1 MPTSSMLNMMPDG
14 NMKEIDLHLCGDDYL
29 RRVHA
34 KWQPSTQ
41 ETTIIEENQFM
52 KLEVYDLKEE
62 LKKKNVEAIHMEN
75 MMKGLQKQLFD
86 WYNSSHFKHYD
97 LH

>member
-1 MPTSSMLNMMPDG
+1 MDPCTGNILLEKGELMPTSSMLNMMPDG

-62 LKKKNVEAIHMEN
+62 LKHKVT
-75 MMKGLQKQLFD
+75 
-86 WYNSSHFKHYD
+86 
-97 LH
+97 